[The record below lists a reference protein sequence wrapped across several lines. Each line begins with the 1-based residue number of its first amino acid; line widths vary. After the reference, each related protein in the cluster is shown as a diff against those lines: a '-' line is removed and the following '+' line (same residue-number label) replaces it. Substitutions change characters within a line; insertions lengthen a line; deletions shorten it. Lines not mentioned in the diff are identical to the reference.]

1 MNNRSMEDEI
11 MVQEIG
17 KTANVNKSI
26 MCNSRVVIYDARPK
40 MNAQANRLKNG
51 GFETNN
57 NYKNSEI
64 IFCDIDN
71 IHAVSKAFEKMYD
84 IIQAPENF
92 QDSTTYN

>member
-40 MNAQANRLKNG
+40 MNA
-51 GFETNN
+51 
-57 NYKNSEI
+57 
-64 IFCDIDN
+64 
-71 IHAVSKAFEKMYD
+71 
-84 IIQAPENF
+84 
-92 QDSTTYN
+92 

>member
-1 MNNRSMEDEI
+1 MNNRSMEDEL

-17 KTANVNKSI
+17 KTAKENSNRSI
-26 MCNSRVVIYDARPK
+26 MYNSRVVIYDARPK

-84 IIQAPENF
+84 LI
-92 QDSTTYN
+92 